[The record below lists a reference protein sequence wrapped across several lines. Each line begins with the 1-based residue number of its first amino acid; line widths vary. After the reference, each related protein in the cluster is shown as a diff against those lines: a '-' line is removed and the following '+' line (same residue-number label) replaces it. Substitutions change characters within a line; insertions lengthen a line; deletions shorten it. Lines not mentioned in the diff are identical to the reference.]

1 MKILDKI
8 HVKRFRR
15 SAKKDGLDYSIFTDA
30 DILDSFEMIRTLKK
44 RGKTDTEIVMLLAK
58 IKSSL
63 EDGRTVLDDI
73 KQNR

>member
-1 MKILDKI
+1 MKILDKLHI
-8 HVKRFRR
+8 KRFRR
-15 SAKKDGLDYSIFTDA
+15 SARKDGLNYSGYTDA

-63 EDGRTVLDDI
+63 EDGQKVLDDI